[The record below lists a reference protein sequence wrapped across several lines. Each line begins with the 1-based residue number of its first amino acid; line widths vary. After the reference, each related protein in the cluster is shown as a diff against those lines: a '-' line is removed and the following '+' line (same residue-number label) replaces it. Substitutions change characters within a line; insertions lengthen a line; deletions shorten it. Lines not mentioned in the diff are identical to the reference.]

1 MPTPFKFLT
10 LVLNLRAHN
19 RAASVFAIWGVAN
32 TAPALDEQ
40 VWLDGGQGEQRVRLS
55 NSVFKS
61 HKSAADSSYVFL
73 VRPPRSRGFLV
84 VRPGAHLYGIQ

>member
-1 MPTPFKFLT
+1 MD
-10 LVLNLRAHN
+10 A
-19 RAASVFAIWGVAN
+19 WM
-32 TAPALDEQ
+32 
-40 VWLDGGQGEQRVRLS
+40 DGGQGEQRVRLS